1 MRRQQDDWN
10 KHLQQLQKRYDE
22 LERKLFYAQQHNQH
36 LKDDLQQKAELINKK
51 DDMIDS
57 NTSSLVWRDILM
69 RWKVP
74 GQKQRGNFMMFE
86 KNQRRQ
92 QKR

>member
-1 MRRQQDDWN
+1 MRRQQDDWK

-22 LERKLFYAQQHNQH
+22 LERKLFYAQQHNRY

-57 NTSSLVWRDILM
+57 LKHQLSGMERHLDEVESSR
-69 RWKVP
+69 P
-74 GQKQRGNFMMFE
+74 E
-86 KNQRRQ
+86 SERQ
-92 QKR
+92 LHDV

>member
-57 NTSSLVWRDILM
+57 RKHQLTGTERHLDEVESSRPETEATS
-69 RWKVP
+69 
-74 GQKQRGNFMMFE
+74 
-86 KNQRRQ
+86 
-92 QKR
+92 